1 MPKHS
6 MRWRH
11 GNEECRGSNLAPFD
25 RQSAGAGC
33 CHSNCG
39 PQHGGMGCTTD
50 QESPTSHY
58 RRHRSYRALA
68 AERRDGAPARM
79 RGNAMI
85 VTFTPAEFRDRS
97 AAWDRRAKEATSA
110 EDHKMMLY
118 AAA

>member
-1 MPKHS
+1 MNRFPTMLSPPNVQTAFLCSHDGFCATVEFYAKP
-6 MRWRH
+6 
-11 GNEECRGSNLAPFD
+11 SN
-25 RQSAGAGC
+25 
-33 CHSNCG
+33 
-39 PQHGGMGCTTD
+39 GMGCTTD
-50 QESPTSHY
+50 QGSPTSHY

-85 VTFTPAEFRDRS
+85 ITFTTPAEFRDLG

-118 AAA
+118 